1 MDGLAERA
9 GLGKGTVFRRFGTRA
24 GIFQA
29 LLDDD
34 EKIFQQQVLSGPPP
48 LGPGAD
54 PLDRLIAYGR
64 ARAGFMVS
72 HRDIARA
79 ALDCSQPIPVGRQA
93 PMSQIHIRVLLAQ
106 LRLGP
111 IDLDMLATQL
121 AAALGRPRAPLP
133 VLRRASRRRRGR
145 TSNRPGLARPRRT
158 RLPLVTRCTATIGT
172 AHAARH
178 PACGSAACEEV
189 EVGLGQVGRVLQ
201 RDVMTGRRDDH
212 AADVAGHV
220 RELFGYFL
228 SEIGLRADRQ
238 DRAADRVERDAGGSV
253 RRRSGGRGTSPRCP

>member
-1 MDGLAERA
+1 VDQPVVWGAPPAERADAARNRLHLLTTARQMLAEQGPDRLTMDGLAERA
-9 GLGKGTVFRRFGTRA
+9 GLGKGTVFRRFGSRA

-34 EKIFQQQVLSGPPP
+34 EKTFQQQVLSGSPP

-121 AAALGRPRAPLP
+121 AAALDGP
-133 VLRRASRRRRGR
+133 VLLYLSSGE
-145 TSNRPGLARPRRT
+145 LAD
-158 RLPLVTRCTATIGT
+158 
-172 AHAARH
+172 AA
-178 PACGSAACEEV
+178 EV
-189 EVGLGQVGRVLQ
+189 EHRIAQ
-201 RDVMTGRRDDH
+201 
-212 AADVAGHV
+212 AW
-220 RELFGYFL
+220 
-228 SEIGLRADRQ
+228 Q
-238 DRAADRVERDAGGSV
+238 DLVERV
-253 RRRSGGRGTSPRCP
+253 CRT